1 MEKNTQLPEVL
12 IASSDKKLSAMITRL
27 KKEEKIRKIAARV
40 YTSNMTDT
48 PESIVGRN
56 LYKIIGQLYPG
67 ALISHRSAFEL
78 RPSAEGHFYLTH
90 AYTKNITLPGV
101 TLHLIAGPKPI
112 DIDIPYLDGLFISN
126 PARAYLENL
135 QLGYVRN
142 GISKCLPQ
150 ANLEQRLQKK
160 LLANGENELNR
171 LRDQARKIAA
181 DLKME
186 KEFRL
191 LDKIIGAILSTR
203 DAEKTLQSESAKAWA
218 AGEPYDPQRVEL
230 FTSLFE
236 QLANKDFKH
245 YPDINTT
252 EPAYKNF
259 AFFESYFSNYIEG
272 TEFEVEEA
280 KQIVDTGVAIPARDE
295 DSHDVLGTFYIT
307 SNRKEMSILP
317 KDPDE
322 MINILQRRHSILL
335 SARPSKSP
343 GLFKEQKNKAGNSHF
358 VDYRLVRGT
367 LKKGF
372 EVYRAIQD
380 PVARAY
386 FILFMISEVHPF
398 TDGNGR
404 ISRIMMNAELSAAG
418 MSKIIIPTVYRIDYI
433 DALKRLTQ
441 NGEPATIIRAMERV
455 RLFSSGLDGSDY
467 DALKAYL
474 EQCNAFRDEQ
484 EYILRF

>member
-1 MEKNTQLPEVL
+1 MEKNTQLPEIL

-27 KKEEKIRKIAARV
+27 KKEEKIRKIASRV
-40 YTSNMTDT
+40 YTSNLTDT
-48 PESIVGRN
+48 PETIIKRN
-56 LYKIIGQLYPG
+56 LYTIIGQLYPG

-78 RPSAEGHFYLTH
+78 RPSGECHFYLTY
-90 AYTKNITLPGV
+90 AYTKNIPLPGV
-101 TLHLIAGPKPI
+101 TLHLITGHKPI
-112 DIDIPYLDGLFISN
+112 GTDTPFLDGLFISS

-150 ANLEQRLQKK
+150 AELEARLEKK
-160 LLANGENELNR
+160 MLANGEQELNH
-171 LRDQARKIAA
+171 LRDQAREIADA
-181 DLKME
+181 LQME

-191 LDKIIGAILSTR
+191 LDKIIGAILSTKET
-203 DAEKTLQSESAKAWA
+203 AALQSESAKAWA
-218 AGEPYDPQRVEL
+218 LGEPYDSQRIEL
-230 FTSLFE
+230 FTTLYE
-236 QLANKDFKH
+236 QLVNKDFKH
-245 YPDINTT
+245 YADINIT
-252 EPAYKNF
+252 ESAYKNF

-272 TEFEVEEA
+272 TEFEVDEA
-280 KQIVDTGVAIPARDE
+280 KQIVDTGLALPTRDE
-295 DSHDVLGTFYIT
+295 DSHDVLGTFYLT
-307 SNRKEMSILP
+307 SNREEMSTLP

-322 MINILQRRHSILL
+322 LISILQRRHSILL
-335 SARPSKSP
+335 SARLTKSP
-343 GLFKEQKNKAGNSHF
+343 GLFKEQNNKAGNSHF
-358 VDYRLVRGT
+358 VDYRMVRGT

-372 EVYRAIQD
+372 EIYRAIQD

-398 TDGNGR
+398 NDGNGR
-404 ISRIMMNAELSAAG
+404 ISRIMMNAELTAAG

-474 EQCNAFRDEQ
+474 ERSNAFRDEQ

>member
-12 IASSDKKLSAMITRL
+12 IASSDKKLSAKITRL

-40 YTSNMTDT
+40 YTSNLTDT
-48 PESIVGRN
+48 PERIVGRN

-78 RPSAEGHFYLTH
+78 RPSAQGHLYLTH

-101 TLHLIAGPKPI
+101 TLHLLAGPKPMV
-112 DIDIPYLDGLFISN
+112 IDIPYLDGLFISN

-150 ANLEQRLQKK
+150 AELERRLEKK
-160 LLANGENELNR
+160 LLANGEKELNH
-171 LRDQARKIAA
+171 LRDQAREIAA
-181 DLKME
+181 DLKMDN
-186 KEFRL
+186 EFRL

-203 DAEKTLQSESAKAWA
+203 EAETLQSETAKAWA
-218 AGEPYDPQRVEL
+218 AREPYDSQRIEL

-236 QLANKDFKH
+236 HLANKDFKH
-245 YPDINTT
+245 YPDINSAET
-252 EPAYKNF
+252 AYKNF

-280 KQIVDTGVAIPARDE
+280 KQIVDTGVALPTRDE

-317 KDPDE
+317 KDPDDLVG
-322 MINILQRRHSILL
+322 ILQRRHSILL
-335 SARPSKSP
+335 SARPTKSP
-343 GLFKEQKNKAGNSHF
+343 GLFKEQNNKAGNSHF

-372 EVYRAIQD
+372 EIYRAIQD

-441 NGEPATIIRAMERV
+441 NGEPSTIIRAMERV
-455 RLFSSGLDGSDY
+455 RLFSSGLDGTDY

-474 EQCNAFRDEQ
+474 EQCNAFKDEQ

>member
-12 IASSDKKLSAMITRL
+12 IASSDKKLSAKITRL

-40 YTSNMTDT
+40 YTSNLTDT
-48 PESIVGRN
+48 PERIVGRN

-78 RPSAEGHFYLTH
+78 RPSEGGHFYLTH

-101 TLHLIAGPKPI
+101 TLHLLAGPKPMV
-112 DIDIPYLDGLFISN
+112 IDIPYLDGLFISN

-150 ANLEQRLQKK
+150 AELERRLEKK
-160 LLANGENELNR
+160 LLANGEKELNH
-171 LRDQARKIAA
+171 LRDQAREIAA
-181 DLKME
+181 DLKMDN
-186 KEFRL
+186 EFRL

-203 DAEKTLQSESAKAWA
+203 EAETLQSETAKAWA
-218 AGEPYDPQRVEL
+218 AGEPYDSQRIEL

-236 QLANKDFKH
+236 HLANKDFKH
-245 YPDINTT
+245 YPDINSAET
-252 EPAYKNF
+252 AYKNF

-280 KQIVDTGVAIPARDE
+280 KQIVDTGVALPTRDE
-295 DSHDVLGTFYIT
+295 DSHDVLGTFYLT

-317 KDPDE
+317 KDPDDLVG
-322 MINILQRRHSILL
+322 ILQRRHSILL
-335 SARPSKSP
+335 SARPTKSP
-343 GLFKEQKNKAGNSHF
+343 GLFKEQNNKAGNSHF

-372 EVYRAIQD
+372 EIYRAIQD

-441 NGEPATIIRAMERV
+441 NGEPSTIIRAMERV
-455 RLFSSGLDGSDY
+455 RLFSSGLDGTDY

-474 EQCNAFRDEQ
+474 EQCNAFKDEQ

>member
-1 MEKNTQLPEVL
+1 MEKNTWLPEVL
-12 IASSDKKLSAMITRL
+12 IASSDKKLSALITRL

-40 YTSNMTDT
+40 YTSNLTDT
-48 PESIVGRN
+48 PENIVGRN
-56 LYKIIGQLYPG
+56 LYRIIGQLYPG

-78 RPSAEGHFYLTH
+78 RPSAGGHFYLTYE
-90 AYTKNITLPGV
+90 YTKNITLPGV

-112 DIDIPYLDGLFISN
+112 GIDIPYLDGLFISN

-150 ANLEQRLQKK
+150 TDLEHRLEKK
-160 LLANGENELNR
+160 LLANGEKELNH
-171 LRDQARKIAA
+171 LRDQAREIAA
-181 DLKME
+181 DLKMDG
-186 KEFRL
+186 EFRL
-191 LDKIIGAILSTR
+191 LDKIIGEIFSTR
-203 DAEKTLQSESAKAWA
+203 EAETLQSETAKAWA
-218 AGEPYDPQRVEL
+218 AGEPYDSARIEL
-230 FTSLFE
+230 FTLLFE
-236 QLANKDFKH
+236 HLASKDFKH

-252 EPAYKNF
+252 EHAYKNF

-272 TEFEVEEA
+272 TEFEVNQA
-280 KQIVDTGVAIPARDE
+280 KQIVDTGVALPTRDE

-317 KDPDE
+317 KDPDDL
-322 MINILQRRHSILL
+322 IGILQRRHSILL
-335 SARPSKSP
+335 SARPTKFP
-343 GLFKEQKNKAGNSHF
+343 GLFKEQNNKAGNSHF
-358 VDYRLVRGT
+358 VDYRLARGT

-372 EVYRAIQD
+372 EIYRAIQD

-467 DALKAYL
+467 NELKAYL
-474 EQCNAFRDEQ
+474 EQCNAFKDEP
-484 EYILRF
+484 EFILRF

>member
-150 ANLEQRLQKK
+150 ADLEQRLQKK

-186 KEFRL
+186 NEFRL

-203 DAEKTLQSESAKAWA
+203 DAETLQSESAKAWA

-230 FTSLFE
+230 FTLLFE

-343 GLFKEQKNKAGNSHF
+343 GLFKEQNNKAGNSHF

-467 DALKAYL
+467 DSLKAYL

>member
-1 MEKNTQLPEVL
+1 MDKNTQLPEIL
-12 IASSDKKLSAMITRL
+12 IASSDKKISAMITRL
-27 KKEEKIRKIAARV
+27 KKEEKIRKIASRV
-40 YTSNMTDT
+40 YTSNLTDT
-48 PESIVGRN
+48 PEIIVGRN
-56 LYKIIGQLYPG
+56 LYRIIGLLYPG

-78 RPSAEGHFYLTH
+78 RPSAEGHFYLTY
-90 AYTKNITLPGV
+90 AYTKNIALPGV
-101 TLHLIAGPKPI
+101 TLHLVSGPKPI
-112 DIDIPYLDGLFISN
+112 GIDIPFLDGLFISN
-126 PARAYLENL
+126 PARAFLENL

-150 ANLEQRLQKK
+150 AQLEQRLEKK
-160 LLANGENELNR
+160 LLANGEKELNH
-171 LRDQARKIAA
+171 LRDQAREIASE
-181 DLKME
+181 LKMD

-191 LDKIIGAILSTR
+191 LDKIIGAILSSR
-203 DAEKTLQSESAKAWA
+203 EAESLQSETAQAWA
-218 AGEPYDPQRVEL
+218 AGEPYDTQRIEL
-230 FTSLFE
+230 FTSLYE
-236 QLANKDFKH
+236 HLANKDFKH
-245 YPDINTT
+245 YADINTS

-280 KQIVDTGVAIPARDE
+280 KQIVDTGVALPTRDE

-307 SNRKEMSILP
+307 SNRREMSILP
-317 KDPDE
+317 KNPDDL
-322 MINILQRRHSILL
+322 IGILQRRHSILL

-343 GLFKEQKNKAGNSHF
+343 GLFKEQNNKAGNSHF

-372 EVYRAIQD
+372 EIYRAIQD
-380 PVARAY
+380 PVAKAY

-404 ISRIMMNAELSAAG
+404 ISRIMMNAELTAAG
-418 MSKIIIPTVYRIDYI
+418 MPKIIIPTVFRIDYI

-467 DALKAYL
+467 DSLKTYL

>member
-12 IASSDKKLSAMITRL
+12 IASSDKKLSAKITRL

-40 YTSNMTDT
+40 YTSNLTDT
-48 PESIVGRN
+48 PERIVGRN

-78 RPSAEGHFYLTH
+78 RPSEGGHFYLTH

-101 TLHLIAGPKPI
+101 TLHLLAGPKPMV
-112 DIDIPYLDGLFISN
+112 IDIPYLDGLFISN

-150 ANLEQRLQKK
+150 AELERRLEKK
-160 LLANGENELNR
+160 LLANGEKELNH
-171 LRDQARKIAA
+171 LRDQAREIAA
-181 DLKME
+181 DLKMDN
-186 KEFRL
+186 EFRL

-203 DAEKTLQSESAKAWA
+203 EAETLQSETAKAWA
-218 AGEPYDPQRVEL
+218 AGEPYDSQRIEL

-236 QLANKDFKH
+236 HLANKDFKH
-245 YPDINTT
+245 YPDINSAET
-252 EPAYKNF
+252 AYKNF

-280 KQIVDTGVAIPARDE
+280 KQIVDTGVALPTRDE

-317 KDPDE
+317 KDPDDLVG
-322 MINILQRRHSILL
+322 ILQRRHSILL
-335 SARPSKSP
+335 SARPTKSP
-343 GLFKEQKNKAGNSHF
+343 GLFKEQNNKAGNSHF

-372 EVYRAIQD
+372 EIYRAIQD

-433 DALKRLTQ
+433 DALKRRTQ
-441 NGEPATIIRAMERV
+441 NGEPSTIIRAMERV
-455 RLFSSGLDGSDY
+455 RLFSSGLDGTDY

-474 EQCNAFRDEQ
+474 EQCNAFKDEQ

>member
-27 KKEEKIRKIAARV
+27 RKEEKIRKIAARV

-90 AYTKNITLPGV
+90 AYTKNITLPGI

-150 ANLEQRLQKK
+150 ADLEQRLQKK

-186 KEFRL
+186 NEFRL

-203 DAEKTLQSESAKAWA
+203 DAETLQSESAKAWA

-230 FTSLFE
+230 FTLLFE

-343 GLFKEQKNKAGNSHF
+343 GLFKEQNNKAGNSHF

-467 DALKAYL
+467 DSLKAYL

>member
-1 MEKNTQLPEVL
+1 MEKNTLLPEVL
-12 IASSDKKLSAMITRL
+12 IASSDKKLSATITRL
-27 KKEEKIRKIAARV
+27 KKEKKIRKIAARV
-40 YTSNMTDT
+40 YTSNLTDT
-48 PESIVGRN
+48 PEVIVGRN
-56 LYKIIGQLYPG
+56 LYKIIGLLYPG
-67 ALISHRSAFEL
+67 ALISHRSALEL

-90 AYTKNITLPGV
+90 AYTKNISLPGV
-101 TLHLIAGPKPI
+101 TLHLMAGPKPI
-112 DIDIPYLDGLFISN
+112 GVDIPYLDGLLISN
-126 PARAYLENL
+126 PVRAYLENL

-150 ANLEQRLQKK
+150 AELERRLEKK
-160 LLANGENELNR
+160 LLANGEKELNH
-171 LRDQARKIAA
+171 LRDQAREIAS

-186 KEFRL
+186 GEFRL

-203 DAEKTLQSESAKAWA
+203 EAEMLQSETAKAWA
-218 AGEPYDPQRVEL
+218 AGEPYDSQRIEL
-230 FTSLFE
+230 FASLFE
-236 QLANKDFKH
+236 HLANKDFKH

-252 EPAYKNF
+252 EHAYKNF

-280 KQIVDTGVAIPARDE
+280 KQIVDTGIALPTRDE

-317 KDPDE
+317 KNPDDL
-322 MINILQRRHSILL
+322 ISILQRRHSILL
-335 SARPSKSP
+335 SSRPSKTP
-343 GLFKEQKNKAGNSHF
+343 GLFKEQNNKAGNSHF
-358 VDYRLVRGT
+358 VDYRMVRGT

-372 EVYRAIQD
+372 EIYRAIQD

-386 FILFMISEVHPF
+386 FILFMVSEIHPF

-404 ISRIMMNAELSAAG
+404 ISRIMMNAELNAAG
-418 MSKIIIPTVYRIDYI
+418 MPKIIIPTVYRIDYI

-441 NGEPATIIRAMERV
+441 NGEPATMIRAMERV

-474 EQCNAFRDEQ
+474 EQCNAFKDDQ
-484 EYILRF
+484 EFILRF

>member
-1 MEKNTQLPEVL
+1 MEKNAILPEVL
-12 IASSDKKLSAMITRL
+12 IASSEKKISAMINRL
-27 KKEEKIRKIAARV
+27 KKDGRIRKISARV
-40 YTSNMTDT
+40 YTSNLTDA
-48 PESIVGRN
+48 PENIVRRN
-56 LYKIIGQLYPG
+56 LYMIIGHLYPG

-78 RPSAEGHFYLTH
+78 RPSEEGHFYLTYS
-90 AYTKNITLPGV
+90 YTRNVSLPGV
-101 TLHLIAGPKPI
+101 TLHLIEGHKPLTA
-112 DIDIPYLDGLFISN
+112 DIPYLDGLYISN

-135 QLGYVRN
+135 QLSYVRN

-150 ANLEQRLQKK
+150 TELEERLERKM
-160 LLANGENELNR
+160 LAGGEQELN
-171 LRDQARKIAA
+171 LIRDQARLLASELHM
-181 DLKME
+181 D

-203 DAEKTLQSESAKAWA
+203 DAGTLQSESAKAWA
-218 AGEPYDPQRVEL
+218 SGEPYDSGRIEL
-230 FTSLFE
+230 FT
-236 QLANKDFKH
+236 QLYEHLLRNEFRH
-245 YPDINTT
+245 YIDINTS

-280 KQIVDTGVAIPARDE
+280 KQIVDTGVAMPTRDE

-317 KDPDE
+317 KDPDDL
-322 MINILQRRHSILL
+322 IAILQRRHSILL
-335 SARPSKSP
+335 SARPSKTP
-343 GLFKEQKNKAGNSHF
+343 GLFKEKNNKAGNSHF

-367 LKKGF
+367 LKKSF
-372 EVYRAIQD
+372 EIYRAVQD
-380 PVARAY
+380 PIARAY

-398 TDGNGR
+398 NDGNGR
-404 ISRIMMNAELSAAG
+404 ISRIMMNAELTAAG
-418 MSKIIIPTVYRIDYI
+418 MPKIIIPTVFRIDYV

-467 DALKAYL
+467 DALKVYL

>member
-1 MEKNTQLPEVL
+1 MEKNPQLPEVL

-40 YTSNMTDT
+40 YTSNLTDT
-48 PESIVGRN
+48 PENIVGRN

-78 RPSAEGHFYLTH
+78 RPSAQGHFYLTY

-112 DIDIPYLDGLFISN
+112 SIDIPYLDGLFISN

-150 ANLEQRLQKK
+150 AELEQRLEKK
-160 LLANGENELNR
+160 LLANGEKELNH
-171 LRDQARKIAA
+171 LRDQAREIAA
-181 DLKME
+181 DLKMDN
-186 KEFRL
+186 EFRL

-203 DAEKTLQSESAKAWA
+203 EAETLQSETAKAWA
-218 AGEPYDPQRVEL
+218 AGEPYDSARIEL
-230 FTSLFE
+230 FTLLFE
-236 QLANKDFKH
+236 HLASKDFKH

-252 EPAYKNF
+252 EHAYKNF

-272 TEFEVEEA
+272 TEFEVDQA
-280 KQIVDTGVAIPARDE
+280 KQIVDTGVALPTRDE

-317 KDPDE
+317 KDPDDL
-322 MINILQRRHSILL
+322 IGILQRRHSILL
-335 SARPSKSP
+335 SARPTKSP
-343 GLFKEQKNKAGNSHF
+343 GLFKEQNNKAGNSHF

-372 EVYRAIQD
+372 EIYRAIQD

-441 NGEPATIIRAMERV
+441 NGEPAIIIRAMERV

-467 DALKAYL
+467 DTLKAYL

>member
-12 IASSDKKLSAMITRL
+12 IASSDKKLSAKITRL

-40 YTSNMTDT
+40 YTSNLTDT
-48 PESIVGRN
+48 PERIVGRN

-78 RPSAEGHFYLTH
+78 RPSEGGHFYLTH

-101 TLHLIAGPKPI
+101 TLHLLAGPKPMV
-112 DIDIPYLDGLFISN
+112 IDIPYLDGLFISN

-150 ANLEQRLQKK
+150 AELERRLEKK
-160 LLANGENELNR
+160 LLANGEKELNH
-171 LRDQARKIAA
+171 LRDQAREIAA
-181 DLKME
+181 DLKMDN
-186 KEFRL
+186 EFRL
-191 LDKIIGAILSTR
+191 LDIIIGAILSTR
-203 DAEKTLQSESAKAWA
+203 EAETLQSETAKAWA
-218 AGEPYDPQRVEL
+218 AGEPYDSQRIEL

-236 QLANKDFKH
+236 HLANKDFKH
-245 YPDINTT
+245 YPDINSAET
-252 EPAYKNF
+252 AYKNF

-280 KQIVDTGVAIPARDE
+280 KQIVDTGVALPTRDE

-317 KDPDE
+317 KDPDDLVG
-322 MINILQRRHSILL
+322 ILQRRHSILL
-335 SARPSKSP
+335 SARPTKSP
-343 GLFKEQKNKAGNSHF
+343 GLFKEQNNKAGNSHF

-372 EVYRAIQD
+372 EIYRAIQD

-404 ISRIMMNAELSAAG
+404 ISRIMMNAELSAAC

-441 NGEPATIIRAMERV
+441 NGEPSTIIRAMERV
-455 RLFSSGLDGSDY
+455 RLFSSGLDGTDY

-474 EQCNAFRDEQ
+474 EQCNAFKDEQ

>member
-1 MEKNTQLPEVL
+1 MEKNTQLPEIL
-12 IASSDKKLSAMITRL
+12 IASSDKKISASITRL
-27 KKEEKIRKIAARV
+27 KKEGAIRKIASRV
-40 YTSNMTDT
+40 YTSNLTDT

-56 LYKIIGQLYPG
+56 LYRIIGLLYPG

-78 RPSAEGHFYLTH
+78 RPSFDGHFFLTYN
-90 AYTKNITLPGV
+90 YTKNITLPGL
-101 TLHLIAGPKPI
+101 TLHLMAGPKPI
-112 DIDIPYLDGLFISN
+112 GTDIPYLDGLFISN

-135 QLGYVRN
+135 QLGYIRN

-150 ANLEQRLQKK
+150 ADLEGKLEKK
-160 LLANGENELNR
+160 VLANGEKELNY
-171 LRDQARKIAA
+171 LRDQARKVAGE
-181 DLKME
+181 LNME
-186 KEFRL
+186 REFKL

-203 DAEKTLQSESAKAWA
+203 EADALQSESAKAWS
-218 AGEPYDPQRVEL
+218 AGEPYDSERIEL
-230 FTSLFE
+230 FTLLFE
-236 QLANKDFKH
+236 HLADKDFKH
-245 YPDINTT
+245 YTDINTT
-252 EPAYKNF
+252 ESAYRNF

-280 KQIVDTGVAIPARDE
+280 KRIVDTGVALPTRDE
-295 DSHDVLGTFYIT
+295 DSHDVLGTFYLT

-317 KDPDE
+317 KDPDDL
-322 MINILQRRHSILL
+322 IGILQRRHSILL
-335 SARPSKSP
+335 SARPAKTP
-343 GLFKEQKNKAGNSHF
+343 GLFKEQNNKAGNSHF

-372 EVYRAIQD
+372 EIYRAVQD

-386 FILFMISEVHPF
+386 FILFMVSEIHPF
-398 TDGNGR
+398 NDGNGR

-455 RLFSSGLDGSDY
+455 RLFSSGLDGADY
-467 DALKAYL
+467 DTLKVYL
-474 EQCNAFRDEQ
+474 EHCNAFKDEQ

>member
-1 MEKNTQLPEVL
+1 MERNTQLPEIL
-12 IASSDKKLSAMITRL
+12 IGSSDKKLSAMFTRL

-40 YTSNMTDT
+40 YTSNLTDT
-48 PESIVGRN
+48 PEIIVGRN
-56 LYKIIGQLYPG
+56 LYSIIGQLYPG

-78 RPSAEGHFYLTH
+78 RPSPEGHFYLTYT
-90 AYTKNITLPGV
+90 YTKNITLPGV
-101 TLHLIAGPKPI
+101 TLHLMAGPKPI
-112 DIDIPYLDGLFISN
+112 GIDIPYLDGLFVSN

-150 ANLEQRLQKK
+150 AELEQRLEKK
-160 LLANGENELNR
+160 LLANGEKELNH
-171 LRDQARKIAA
+171 LRDQAREIAA
-181 DLKME
+181 DLKMDN
-186 KEFRL
+186 EFRL

-203 DAEKTLQSESAKAWA
+203 EAETLQSETAKAWA
-218 AGEPYDPQRVEL
+218 AGEPYDSQRIEL
-230 FTSLFE
+230 FALLFE
-236 QLANKDFKH
+236 HLANKDFKH

-252 EPAYKNF
+252 DPAYKNV

-280 KQIVDTGVAIPARDE
+280 KKIVDTGVAIPTRDE

-307 SNRKEMSILP
+307 SNREEMSILP
-317 KDPDE
+317 KDPDDL
-322 MINILQRRHSILL
+322 INILQRRHSILL
-335 SARPSKSP
+335 SARPTKSP
-343 GLFKEQKNKAGNSHF
+343 GLFKEQNNKAGNSHF

-372 EVYRAIQD
+372 EIYRAIQD

-386 FILFMISEVHPF
+386 FILFVISEVHPF
-398 TDGNGR
+398 IDGNGR

-418 MSKIIIPTVYRIDYI
+418 MPKIIIPTVYRIDYI

-441 NGEPATIIRAMERV
+441 YGEPATIIRAMERV

-474 EQCNAFRDEQ
+474 EQCNAFKDEQ

>member
-1 MEKNTQLPEVL
+1 MEKNAQIPEVM

-27 KKEEKIRKIAARV
+27 KKEGKIRKIAARV
-40 YTSNMTDT
+40 YTSNLTDT
-48 PESIVGRN
+48 PEIIVRRN

-78 RPSAEGHFYLTH
+78 RPSADGHFYLTH

-150 ANLEQRLQKK
+150 AELERRLEKK
-160 LLANGENELNR
+160 LLANGEKELNH
-171 LRDQARKIAA
+171 LRDQAREIAA
-181 DLKME
+181 DLKMDS
-186 KEFRL
+186 EFRL

-203 DAEKTLQSESAKAWA
+203 DAETLQSETAKAWA
-218 AGEPYDPQRVEL
+218 AGEPYDSVRIEL
-230 FTSLFE
+230 FTLLFE
-236 QLANKDFKH
+236 HLARNDFKH

-252 EPAYKNF
+252 ERAYKNF

-280 KQIVDTGVAIPARDE
+280 KQIVDTGVAIPTRDE
-295 DSHDVLGTFYIT
+295 DSHDVLGTFYLT
-307 SNRKEMSILP
+307 SNRKEMAILP
-317 KDPDE
+317 KDPDDLVS
-322 MINILQRRHSILL
+322 ILQRRHSILL
-335 SARPSKSP
+335 SARPTKSP
-343 GLFKEQKNKAGNSHF
+343 GLFKEQNNKAGNSHF

-372 EVYRAIQD
+372 EIYRAIQD
-380 PVARAY
+380 PVSRAY

-404 ISRIMMNAELSAAG
+404 ISRIMMNAEFSAAG
-418 MSKIIIPTVYRIDYI
+418 MPKIIIPTVYRIDYI

-474 EQCNAFRDEQ
+474 EQCNAFKDEQ

>member
-12 IASSDKKLSAMITRL
+12 IASSDKKLSAKITRL

-40 YTSNMTDT
+40 YTSNLTDT
-48 PESIVGRN
+48 PERIVGRN

-78 RPSAEGHFYLTH
+78 RPSEGGHFYLTH

-101 TLHLIAGPKPI
+101 TLHLLAGPKPMV
-112 DIDIPYLDGLFISN
+112 IDIPYLDGLFISN

-150 ANLEQRLQKK
+150 AELERRLEKK
-160 LLANGENELNR
+160 LLANGEKELNH
-171 LRDQARKIAA
+171 LRDQAREIAA
-181 DLKME
+181 DLKMDN
-186 KEFRL
+186 EFRL

-203 DAEKTLQSESAKAWA
+203 EAETLQSETAKAWA
-218 AGEPYDPQRVEL
+218 AGEPYDSQLIEL

-236 QLANKDFKH
+236 HLANKDFKH
-245 YPDINTT
+245 YPDINSAET
-252 EPAYKNF
+252 AYKNF

-280 KQIVDTGVAIPARDE
+280 KQIVDTGVALPTRDE

-317 KDPDE
+317 KDPDDLVG
-322 MINILQRRHSILL
+322 ILQRRHSILL
-335 SARPSKSP
+335 SARPTKSP
-343 GLFKEQKNKAGNSHF
+343 GLFKEQNNKAGNSHF

-372 EVYRAIQD
+372 EIYRAIQD

-441 NGEPATIIRAMERV
+441 NGEPSTIIRAMERV
-455 RLFSSGLDGSDY
+455 RLFSSGLDGTDY

-474 EQCNAFRDEQ
+474 EQCNAFKDEQ

>member
-1 MEKNTQLPEVL
+1 MKKNTQLPEIL
-12 IASSDKKLSAMITRL
+12 IATSDKKLSAMITRL
-27 KKEEKIRKIAARV
+27 KKEEKIRKIASRV
-40 YTSNMTDT
+40 YSSNLTDT
-48 PESIVGRN
+48 PDSIIKRN
-56 LYKIIGQLYPG
+56 LYTIIGKLYPG

-78 RPSAEGHFYLTH
+78 RPSADGHFYLTYS
-90 AYTKNITLPGV
+90 YTKNIYLPGV
-101 TLHLIAGPKPI
+101 TLHLIAGHKPI
-112 DIDIPYLDGLFISN
+112 GIDNRFLDGLYISH
-126 PARAYLENL
+126 PARAYMENL

-150 ANLEQRLQKK
+150 AELEAK
-160 LLANGENELNR
+160 LETKMLANGEKELNH
-171 LRDQARKIAA
+171 LRDQAREISAE
-181 DLKME
+181 LQLE

-191 LDKIIGAILSTR
+191 LDKIIGAILSSGA
-203 DAEKTLQSESAKAWA
+203 AEMLQSESVKAWA
-218 AGEPYDPQRVEL
+218 AGEPYDSQRIEL

-236 QLANKDFKH
+236 HLVNKDFKH
-245 YPDINTT
+245 YIDINST

-280 KQIVDTGVAIPARDE
+280 KQIVDTGVALPTRDE

-317 KDPDE
+317 KDPDDL
-322 MINILQRRHSILL
+322 IGILQRRHSILL
-335 SARPSKSP
+335 SARPSKTP
-343 GLFKEQKNKAGNSHF
+343 GLFKEQNNKAGNSHF
-358 VDYRLVRGT
+358 VDYRMVRGT
-367 LKKGF
+367 LKKSY
-372 EVYRAIQD
+372 EIYRAIQD

-386 FILFMISEVHPF
+386 FILFVISEIHPF
-398 TDGNGR
+398 NDGNGR
-404 ISRIMMNAELSAAG
+404 ISRIMMNAELTAAG
-418 MSKIIIPTVYRIDYI
+418 LPKIIIPTVYRIDYI

-441 NGEPATIIRAMERV
+441 NEEPATFIRALERV
-455 RLFSSGLDGSDY
+455 RLFSSGLDGADY

>member
-1 MEKNTQLPEVL
+1 MENNTYLPEIL

-27 KKEEKIRKIAARV
+27 KKEEKIRKIAPRV
-40 YTSNMTDT
+40 YTSNLVDT
-48 PESIVGRN
+48 SENIIKRN
-56 LYKIIGQLYPG
+56 LFMIIGKLYPG

-78 RPSAEGHFYLTH
+78 KPSTDGHFYLTYS
-90 AYTKNITLPGV
+90 YTKNISLPGV
-101 TLHLIAGPKPI
+101 TLHLIAGPEPI
-112 DIDIPYLDGLFISN
+112 SIDIPYLDGLFISN

-150 ANLEQRLQKK
+150 AELEERLEKK
-160 LLANGENELNR
+160 MLANGEQELNH
-171 LRDQARKIAA
+171 LRDQARGIFEK
-181 DLKME
+181 LQLE

-203 DAEKTLQSESAKAWA
+203 EAETLQSESAKAWA
-218 AGEPYDPQRVEL
+218 AGEPYDPQRIEL
-230 FTSLFE
+230 FTLLFE
-236 QLANKDFKH
+236 HLVNKDFKH
-245 YPDINTT
+245 YADINFSDS
-252 EPAYKNF
+252 AYRNF
-259 AFFESYFSNYIEG
+259 SFFESYFSNYIEG

-280 KQIVDTGVAIPARDE
+280 KQIVDTGVALPTRDE

-317 KDPDE
+317 KDPDDL
-322 MINILQRRHSILL
+322 IYILQRRHSILL
-335 SARPSKSP
+335 SARPTKTP
-343 GLFKEQKNKAGNSHF
+343 GLFKEQNNKAGNSHF
-358 VDYRLVRGT
+358 VDYRMVRGT
-367 LKKGF
+367 LKKSF
-372 EVYRAIQD
+372 EIYRAIQD

-386 FILFMISEVHPF
+386 FILFVISEIHPF
-398 TDGNGR
+398 NDGNGR
-404 ISRIMMNAELSAAG
+404 ISRIMMNAELTAAN
-418 MSKIIIPTVYRIDYI
+418 MPKIIIPTVYRIDYI

-455 RLFSSGLDGSDY
+455 RLFSSGLDCSDY
-467 DALKAYL
+467 DALKLYL